1 MLYTVTYNIKRD
13 CTVCYLLCICLIQD
27 LITKIEM
34 LEEDRTEIIKE
45 FENLQRIMSGLEKE
59 NEVILSVLCLSLHLK
74 YIMYQYLF

>member
-1 MLYTVTYNIKRD
+1 
-13 CTVCYLLCICLIQD
+13 
-27 LITKIEM
+27 M